1 MRYVYI
7 GLIILISLVVLLF
20 KIQNLEVVTVSLLSV
35 SVTMPVSL
43 MVIVIYFLGMVTG
56 GSLLSLLRVL
66 IQGAKSENEEDN
78 RKGDKKDEK
87 AALEAGEN

>member
-7 GLIILISLVVLLF
+7 GLIVLVSLTVLLF

-66 IQGAKSENEEDN
+66 IQGAKSENEEKD
-78 RKGDKKDEK
+78 KEGDKDGEK
-87 AALEAGEN
+87 ADQKAGED

>member
-7 GLIILISLVVLLF
+7 GLIVLVSLAVLLF

-66 IQGAKSENEEDN
+66 IQGAKSENEE
-78 RKGDKKDEK
+78 KDKEGGKEGKKAEQEVGEK
-87 AALEAGEN
+87 

>member
-7 GLIILISLVVLLF
+7 GLIILVSLVVLLF

-66 IQGAKSENEEDN
+66 IQGAKSENEE
-78 RKGDKKDEK
+78 KDKEEDKEGEK
-87 AALEAGEN
+87 ADQESGEK

>member
-7 GLIILISLVVLLF
+7 GLIVLVSLAVLLF

-66 IQGAKSENEEDN
+66 IQGAKSENEEKD
-78 RKGDKKDEK
+78 KEGDKNSEK
-87 AALEAGEN
+87 ADQKAGED

>member
-7 GLIILISLVVLLF
+7 GLIVLVSLTVLLF

-66 IQGAKSENEEDN
+66 IQGAKSENEEEN

>member
-87 AALEAGEN
+87 AALEA